1 MALVVKDRVK
11 ESASNPGTGTVTLS
25 GAVAGF
31 RSFGDIGSGNTTY
44 YVIFDVANSLFEV
57 GEGTY
62 TDNTGGGGN
71 RELAR
76 NEVLQN
82 SSGNTSKINFT
93 GSVEV
98 FVALPASK
106 SVHKNNT
113 DNLELTGDF
122 TITSGSATDQIV
134 MKNTN
139 TGTSAAPDLVLWRDS
154 ASPANADSLGRI
166 DFRGEDDGST
176 ARNYTSIES
185 KIVNVAASTPTGAI
199 HFKTLNASTTEADV
213 LVLSGNTAT
222 FSSTLDVGT
231 ITTST
236 LATLRLKTAG
246 SNNALAINI
255 EENSGNE
262 GWGLGVNAAGD
273 LKFYNS
279 TAGTVTGNSAVTFS
293 DDNKVGIG
301 TASPVGILTLQK
313 DQTGSSTAGT
323 GTTLTFNGNQN
334 AGNPWEI
341 YRDSGNTGDLVF
353 CQDASGTRS
362 EAMRITL
369 SGGSVGIGDSSPSN
383 RLSVVAADGD
393 ADNAYV
399 ATFQNQE
406 ATDDRN
412 FGVLIKAGSTATDSS
427 LVVTDHDASNNLFF
441 VKGNGNTFIAG
452 DVGIGTANPQR
463 KLVLYQNDSGQTQ
476 IQFQNQTTGTASS
489 DGFGVGLDTQED
501 GFLWNYEGGDI
512 YFGRSSTRF
521 MTLEGS
527 SGNVGIGTNTPAQKL
542 TVASEGRLRLQRADN
557 ARYGDIYN
565 DNSFLNIVTSNDPIR
580 LDGQGYIR
588 FDIGGAEKV
597 RINSSGD
604 ITTAATVQ
612 ATRYYIDSTSKFIDG
627 ASGNYG
633 TIRVEGATGG
643 FEGYAIRDD
652 FVFMSS
658 STDYCGI
665 YNDIDNEWQALF
677 YRNGRVELRENG
689 TETFRT
695 TASGIHVRSTS
706 PASDGYV
713 FLGSSGH
720 SYIGNDEGT
729 ATWIRNG
736 ANENIIYGA
745 ENSHTYIYYDA
756 SWRIRTN
763 SNGIQVRDSNNADGR
778 IAFGSNEHAKIYNDE
793 GTAISITTGANEYF
807 IYANENSYTYLYYNG
822 TWKARATNTG
832 FEVSGNLSV
841 SDKIYLNNGY
851 GSSGQVLT
859 SRGSGSTAQWQDAG
873 GGAWEVIG
881 NYTGTATGTNAT
893 VDFVHGSGG
902 FVHDATTYKHHKM
915 YATLW
920 NTNGNTGTNY
930 VSIYP
935 LVGTTSSYAPMSAL
949 CARHQNWNLVHPE
962 FTGVT
967 YNQNKWGYGVQ
978 SFANNQG
985 AVAYY
990 MRLYRSATTYN
1001 AVGLGAF
1008 SETISG
1014 TSRSSGDRFFPT
1026 TVELDFASKGIDS
1039 GFGMTGQVYYRF
1051 DTGLFDNFTYY
1062 TRWMLMG
1069 IGYGKVGWRLYSH
1082 TNNANFNYDITWIG
1096 LKP

>member
-1 MALVVKDRVK
+1 VKLSV
-11 ESASNPGTGTVTLS
+11 S
-25 GAVAGF
+25 GA
-31 RSFGDIGSGNTTY
+31 IGSTNGSNSAPTHTFY
-44 YVIFDVANSLFEV
+44 SDPDTGMYRSGANALSF
-57 GEGTY
+57 T
-62 TDNTGGGGN
+62 TGGTAA
-71 RELAR
+71 LTI
-76 NEVLQN
+76 N
-82 SSGNTSKINFT
+82 SSQN
-93 GSVEV
+93 
-98 FVALPASK
+98 
-106 SVHKNNT
+106 
-113 DNLELTGDF
+113 
-122 TITSGSATDQIV
+122 
-134 MKNTN
+134 
-139 TGTSAAPDLVLWRDS
+139 
-154 ASPANADSLGRI
+154 
-166 DFRGEDDGST
+166 
-176 ARNYTSIES
+176 
-185 KIVNVAASTPTGAI
+185 
-199 HFKTLNASTTEADV
+199 
-213 LVLSGNTAT
+213 AT
-222 FSSTLDVGT
+222 F
-231 ITTST
+231 
-236 LATLRLKTAG
+236 
-246 SNNALAINI
+246 
-255 EENSGNE
+255 
-262 GWGLGVNAAGD
+262 
-273 LKFYNS
+273 
-279 TAGTVTGNSAVTFS
+279 AGTVTSS
-293 DDNKVGIG
+293 SSI
-301 TASPVGILTLQK
+301 TATTTINV
-313 DQTGSSTAGT
+313 GT
-323 GTTLTFNGNQN
+323 GGGFYLKQ
-334 AGNPWEI
+334 
-341 YRDSGNTGDLVF
+341 DSSESTI
-353 CQDASGTRS
+353 RS
-362 EAMRITL
+362 ESQPIVLQTYASSAWQDRLTIAN
-369 SGGSVGIGDSSPSN
+369 SGFVGLG
-383 RLSVVAADGD
+383 
-393 ADNAYV
+393 
-399 ATFQNQE
+399 
-406 ATDDRN
+406 
-412 FGVLIKAGSTATDSS
+412 TDS
-427 LVVTDHDASNNLFF
+427 
-441 VKGNGNTFIAG
+441 
-452 DVGIGTANPQR
+452 PQR
-463 KLVLYQNDSGQTQ
+463 QLVLYKNDSGQTQ
-476 IQFQNQTTGTASS
+476 IQFQNQTTGTGSS

-902 FVHDATTYKHHKM
+902 F
-915 YATLW
+915 
-920 NTNGNTGTNY
+920 
-930 VSIYP
+930 
-935 LVGTTSSYAPMSAL
+935 
-949 CARHQNWNLVHPE
+949 
-962 FTGVT
+962 
-967 YNQNKWGYGVQ
+967 
-978 SFANNQG
+978 
-985 AVAYY
+985 
-990 MRLYRSATTYN
+990 
-1001 AVGLGAF
+1001 
-1008 SETISG
+1008 
-1014 TSRSSGDRFFPT
+1014 
-1026 TVELDFASKGIDS
+1026 
-1039 GFGMTGQVYYRF
+1039 
-1051 DTGLFDNFTYY
+1051 
-1062 TRWMLMG
+1062 
-1069 IGYGKVGWRLYSH
+1069 
-1082 TNNANFNYDITWIG
+1082 
-1096 LKP
+1096 